1 MRDLPTPKEQL
12 EIQKLQLDIRHAN
25 RSFWVQVTHVLAL
38 IAIALVG
45 FYFVHRPQIDLAEA
59 SRAAIEKQQVANLLI
74 SAQGLS
80 SDAEKKN
87 MIEILARM
95 YPEYDFVAKV
105 AQSTLVIAQGPPAGN
120 ARAIVTQSAG
130 ADVSA
135 GSGVSA
141 NECEPVRARV
151 AALEASERD
160 LASGL
165 RAEQAS
171 ARDTPVAKSLR
182 LQLDRTA
189 RQISLEK
196 TRLQSPDCQ

>member
-1 MRDLPTPKEQL
+1 MRDLPTSKEQL

-25 RSFWVQVTHVLAL
+25 RSFWVQVSNVIAL
-38 IAIALVG
+38 IAIAIVG
-45 FYFVHRPQIDLAEA
+45 FYFVQRPQMDHLEA
-59 SRAAIEKQQVANLLI
+59 SRVAIEKQQVANLLI
-74 SAQGLS
+74 SAQGLD

-130 ADVSA
+130 ASISA
-135 GSGVSA
+135 DSSA
-141 NECEPVRARV
+141 DDCVPVRTRV

-165 RAEQAS
+165 RAEQS
-171 ARDTPVAKSLR
+171 GARDTPVAKSLR